1 MHDEK
6 NRKEAAVITVA
17 SKKDTKERGNI
28 MENKKKSFNFKK
40 FKKDVQGI
48 TLIALVVTIIVL
60 LILAGIALNLTI
72 GQNGIFSRAQ
82 TATNTWRNAENNEQL
97 AMGELEDWMDGYL
110 NGNGGSQG
118 GGSSTEEKWF
128 VQKFEKAQEDNCPG
142 GDACTDP
149 ENHIHVGDYVTNF
162 NNTSTNTSTPVN
174 LSEEQ
179 TGVEGTQTYQYDS
192 TTTWRVLGIRGSGDS
207 AQLILTTGSPIKRTG
222 DDPYLHLEGAEGW
235 YNTDDSV
242 TENNILDE
250 ISGIYNNSLA
260 DEVRSMRIEDIN
272 NLLGITV
279 GEDGKI
285 YKGGT
290 QITASQSF
298 IGYSQTY
305 GQNNNR
311 YAPEN
316 YLKEIYPDNEDY
328 QRLTTKYE
336 GDTVDGSAY
345 MYMVTDPSVIDSSSK
360 LYEVLFDGTTSSGY
374 SKAYWLASF
383 GVSGNGSD
391 CRFGPGYVV
400 RGVACDGGGSLFD
413 SSGSELGGWY
423 GVRPVAYLKSTVSE
437 DDLIISRNGTEE
449 EWTTTINTDDFQ
461 SKKISAGRVTAR
473 P

>member
-82 TATNTWRNAENNEQL
+82 TAANTWRNAETNEQL

-162 NNTSTNTSTPVN
+162 NNTCTNTSTPVN

-192 TTTWRVLGIRGSGDS
+192 NTTWRVLGIRGSGDS

-242 TENNILDE
+242 TRNNILDE
-250 ISGIYNNSLA
+250 ICEIYNNSLA

-272 NLLGITV
+272 NLLGITI
-279 GEDGKI
+279 GEDGQV
-285 YKGGT
+285 YKNGER
-290 QITASQSF
+290 ITASQSF
-298 IGYSQTY
+298 IGYSQAY
-305 GQNNNR
+305 GQEDNH

-316 YLKEIYPDNEDY
+316 YLKEIYPDNEEY
-328 QRLTTKYE
+328 QKLRTKYE
-336 GDTVDGSAY
+336 GDTVNSSAY
-345 MYMVTDPSVIDSSSK
+345 LYMVTDSSVMDSSSK
-360 LYEVLFDGTTSSGY
+360 LYEVLFDGTTSNGC
-374 SKAYWLASF
+374 SKAYWLASC
-383 GVSGNGSD
+383 GVSTI
-391 CRFGPGYVV
+391 GPYCSFSSGVV
-400 RGVACDGGGSLFD
+400 LQGMVCAGGGALFL
-413 SSGSELGGWY
+413 SSGGENGLWL
-423 GVRPVAYLKSTVSE
+423 GVRPVAYLKSTITE
-437 DDLIISRNGTEE
+437 EELTISRNGTEE
-449 EWTTTINTDDFQ
+449 EWTTTINTDEFQ
-461 SKKISAGRVTAR
+461 YKDISAGRVTAR
-473 P
+473 Q

>member
-6 NRKEAAVITVA
+6 NRKEAEVITVA

-28 MENKKKSFNFKK
+28 MENKKKSFNLKK

-60 LILAGIALNLTI
+60 LILAGIALSLTI

-82 TATNTWRNAENNEQL
+82 TATNTWRNAETNEQL

-110 NGNGGSQG
+110 NGNGGGQG

-250 ISGIYNNSLA
+250 ICGIYSNSLA

-290 QITASQSF
+290 QITASQSY
-298 IGYSQTY
+298 IGYSQIY
-305 GQNNNR
+305 GQNSNR

-360 LYEVLFDGTTSSGY
+360 LYEVLFDGTTSNGY
-374 SKAYWLASF
+374 SKAYWLASS
-383 GVSGNGSD
+383 GVSCVGSR
-391 CRFGPGYVV
+391 CGFSPGFVY
-400 RGVACDGGGSLFD
+400 RGVAFAGGEGLFISDGLSL
-413 SSGSELGGWY
+413 ELWL

-437 DDLIISRNGTEE
+437 DDLIISRNGAEE
-449 EWTTTINTDDFQ
+449 EWTTTIPNSATAER
-461 SKKISAGRVTAR
+461 ISAGRVTAR
-473 P
+473 Q

>member
-1 MHDEK
+1 
-6 NRKEAAVITVA
+6 
-17 SKKDTKERGNI
+17 
-28 MENKKKSFNFKK
+28 
-40 FKKDVQGI
+40 
-48 TLIALVVTIIVL
+48 
-60 LILAGIALNLTI
+60 
-72 GQNGIFSRAQ
+72 
-82 TATNTWRNAENNEQL
+82 
-97 AMGELEDWMDGYL
+97 MGELANWMDGYL

-250 ISGIYNNSLA
+250 ICGIYNNSLA

-285 YKGGT
+285 YKGDT

-305 GQNNNR
+305 GQHYND

-316 YLKEIYPDNEDY
+316 YLKEVYPNNKDY
-328 QRLTTKYE
+328 QKLTTKYE
-336 GDTVDGSAY
+336 GDIINDSSYAY
-345 MYMVTDPSVIDSSSK
+345 MITDPLVINSNSK
-360 LYEVLFDGTTSSGY
+360 LYKILFEGATSSDKY
-374 SKAYWLASF
+374 SNSKAYWLASSSPCEGIF
-383 GVSGNGSD
+383 EGTVIESYCS
-391 CRFGPGYVV
+391 FGPGLVLK
-400 RGVACDGGGSLFD
+400 GIASNSMSSLFD
-413 SSGSELGGWY
+413 AYGHESYGYL
-423 GVRPVAYLKSTVSE
+423 GVRPVVYLNTNVT
-437 DDLIISRNGTEE
+437 DNDLQISRNGIEE
-449 EWTTTINTDDFQ
+449 EWTTVSDLGGGGF
-461 SKKISAGRVTAR
+461 ISAGKVTAR